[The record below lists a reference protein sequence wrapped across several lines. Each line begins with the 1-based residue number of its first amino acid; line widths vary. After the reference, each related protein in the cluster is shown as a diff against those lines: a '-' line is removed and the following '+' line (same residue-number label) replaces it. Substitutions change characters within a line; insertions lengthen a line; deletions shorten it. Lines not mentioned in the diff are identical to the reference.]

1 MLIVFLFEVADKTA
15 SRSSPEYP
23 FFHIEHAIDFRH
35 SSGSI
40 ILLPTLRGHKSIHSI
55 HWVVYTPS
63 TPTTSNPF
71 YESSSHESAIM
82 SRIQIPLDV
91 ITSRLNFGDR
101 FQGLRSGPLSG
112 RFSNLRPVGEFL
124 DFKRLSKPAN
134 FVEMQSRVNYN
145 LSHYSSNYA
154 VIFVMLSI
162 YALLTNWLLL
172 FDIILVVVG
181 MWFIG
186 KLDGHDLEIGTFR
199 ASCSQLYTALV
210 CVAVPL
216 GLIASPFTTLL
227 WLIGASGVTILGGRP
242 QSPEFAPQW
251 GRPSRRSRR
260 RTDGDS
266 ASRGRQGRDVRVE
279 ELDSDEDARG
289 VGASS
294 GTRFASDS
302 LRFTGIDLG
311 NRERGLVR
319 RGDYQDSE
327 DSEDDSDSSEDEEF
341 EQYLAEL
348 AVRDREEALVQ
359 SAMHRIERAKAKG
372 RTDVDLNE
380 EEMGALERR
389 RKRDEA
395 AKKKKSGKKRKDQRV
410 AVPLTQLEP
419 SSRKKKAPPV
429 SSQPRTQS
437 RARQSS
443 SNSNL
448 TEDQDRSSRPSMGY
462 FPPPATAGRPRSGT
476 SSQRPQSRVRAPS
489 NSRQPSD
496 SSVIVR
502 RGRNSSQAPLDPF
515 QFQVPGAQASSPAGS
530 WRQFSGAQRSSR
542 GSRQINGS
550 SEEESESED
559 ESDEEREA
567 SVETT
572 SSDDVGSGAQIV
584 VEESSP
590 EPSKPEPVR
599 RNPPRTSAS
608 SSTSKRKPAA
618 NGGRRKK

>member
-1 MLIVFLFEVADKTA
+1 MGKTIEA
-15 SRSSPEYP
+15 QSEENRRGLCVSR
-23 FFHIEHAIDFRH
+23 
-35 SSGSI
+35 
-40 ILLPTLRGHKSIHSI
+40 
-55 HWVVYTPS
+55 
-63 TPTTSNPF
+63 
-71 YESSSHESAIM
+71 
-82 SRIQIPLDV
+82 
-91 ITSRLNFGDR
+91 TSR
-101 FQGLRSGPLSG
+101 
-112 RFSNLRPVGEFL
+112 
-124 DFKRLSKPAN
+124 KR
-134 FVEMQSRVNYN
+134 R
-145 LSHYSSNYA
+145 
-154 VIFVMLSI
+154 
-162 YALLTNWLLL
+162 
-172 FDIILVVVG
+172 
-181 MWFIG
+181 
-186 KLDGHDLEIGTFR
+186 
-199 ASCSQLYTALV
+199 
-210 CVAVPL
+210 
-216 GLIASPFTTLL
+216 
-227 WLIGASGVTILGGRP
+227 
-242 QSPEFAPQW
+242 
-251 GRPSRRSRR
+251 
-260 RTDGDS
+260 
-266 ASRGRQGRDVRVE
+266 
-279 ELDSDEDARG
+279 
-289 VGASS
+289 
-294 GTRFASDS
+294 TRFASDS

-327 DSEDDSDSSEDEEF
+327 DSEDDSESSEDEEF

-348 AVRDREEALVQ
+348 AVHDREEALVQ

-419 SSRKKKAPPV
+419 SSRKKKAPTV

-443 SNSNL
+443 NSNL
-448 TEDQDRSSRPSMGY
+448 AEDQDRPSRPSMGY

-550 SEEESESED
+550 SEEQSESED

>member
-1 MLIVFLFEVADKTA
+1 M
-15 SRSSPEYP
+15 
-23 FFHIEHAIDFRH
+23 
-35 SSGSI
+35 
-40 ILLPTLRGHKSIHSI
+40 
-55 HWVVYTPS
+55 
-63 TPTTSNPF
+63 
-71 YESSSHESAIM
+71 
-82 SRIQIPLDV
+82 
-91 ITSRLNFGDR
+91 
-101 FQGLRSGPLSG
+101 
-112 RFSNLRPVGEFL
+112 
-124 DFKRLSKPAN
+124 
-134 FVEMQSRVNYN
+134 
-145 LSHYSSNYA
+145 
-154 VIFVMLSI
+154 
-162 YALLTNWLLL
+162 
-172 FDIILVVVG
+172 
-181 MWFIG
+181 
-186 KLDGHDLEIGTFR
+186 
-199 ASCSQLYTALV
+199 
-210 CVAVPL
+210 
-216 GLIASPFTTLL
+216 
-227 WLIGASGVTILGGRP
+227 
-242 QSPEFAPQW
+242 
-251 GRPSRRSRR
+251 
-260 RTDGDS
+260 
-266 ASRGRQGRDVRVE
+266 E

>member
-1 MLIVFLFEVADKTA
+1 
-15 SRSSPEYP
+15 
-23 FFHIEHAIDFRH
+23 
-35 SSGSI
+35 
-40 ILLPTLRGHKSIHSI
+40 
-55 HWVVYTPS
+55 
-63 TPTTSNPF
+63 
-71 YESSSHESAIM
+71 M

-162 YALLTNWLLL
+162 YALLSNWLLL

-227 WLIGASGVTILGGRP
+227 WLIGASGVTILGGLSGRP

-251 GRPSRRSRR
+251 GRPSRRRQR
-260 RTDGDS
+260 GANGDA
-266 ASRGRQGRDVRVE
+266 ASRGRQEGDVRVE
-279 ELDSDEDARG
+279 ELNSDGEDARG
-289 VGASS
+289 VGVSS
-294 GTRFASDS
+294 GRRFASDS
-302 LRFTGIDLG
+302 LRFTGVDMG
-311 NRERGLVR
+311 NKERGLVR
-319 RGDYQDSE
+319 KGDYQDSE
-327 DSEDDSDSSEDEEF
+327 DEDDDSDSSEDEEF
-341 EQYLAEL
+341 EQYLADL
-348 AVRDREEALVQ
+348 AVHDREEALVQ
-359 SAMHRIERAKAKG
+359 SAMYRIERAKAKG
-372 RTDVDLNE
+372 RTDVDLNDE
-380 EEMGALERR
+380 EIAALERR

-395 AKKKKSGKKRKDQRV
+395 AKKKKSGTKKRKDSSRV
-410 AVPLTQLEP
+410 AVPLTQLDP
-419 SSRKKKAPPV
+419 SSRKKKTPSV
-429 SSQPRTQS
+429 SSQP

-443 SNSNL
+443 STSNL
-448 TEDQDRSSRPSMGY
+448 TEDQDRSSRTATGY
-462 FPPPATAGRPRSGT
+462 FPPSATVGRPRSGT
-476 SSQRPQSRVRAPS
+476 TSAQRPQSRVRAPS
-489 NSRQPSD
+489 TSRQPSD
-496 SSVIVR
+496 SSVVVR

-515 QFQVPGAQASSPAGS
+515 QFQMQGAQAPSPAGS
-530 WRQFSGAQRSSR
+530 WRQFPGAQRGV
-542 GSRQINGS
+542 GSRKGSKMSADNGS
-550 SEEESESED
+550 SEESGD
-559 ESDEEREA
+559 SDENSEEDRED

-590 EPSKPEPVR
+590 EPSKPETTR
-599 RNPPRTSAS
+599 RNPPRTSTS
-608 SSTSKRKPAA
+608 SSTSSKRKPAPTSS
-618 NGGRRKK
+618 GRRKK

>member
-1 MLIVFLFEVADKTA
+1 
-15 SRSSPEYP
+15 
-23 FFHIEHAIDFRH
+23 
-35 SSGSI
+35 
-40 ILLPTLRGHKSIHSI
+40 
-55 HWVVYTPS
+55 
-63 TPTTSNPF
+63 
-71 YESSSHESAIM
+71 M

-227 WLIGASGVTILGGRP
+227 WLIGASGVTILGGLGGRP

-327 DSEDDSDSSEDEEF
+327 DSEDDSESSEDEEF

-448 TEDQDRSSRPSMGY
+448 AEDQDRPSRPSMGY

>member
-1 MLIVFLFEVADKTA
+1 
-15 SRSSPEYP
+15 
-23 FFHIEHAIDFRH
+23 
-35 SSGSI
+35 
-40 ILLPTLRGHKSIHSI
+40 
-55 HWVVYTPS
+55 
-63 TPTTSNPF
+63 
-71 YESSSHESAIM
+71 
-82 SRIQIPLDV
+82 
-91 ITSRLNFGDR
+91 
-101 FQGLRSGPLSG
+101 
-112 RFSNLRPVGEFL
+112 
-124 DFKRLSKPAN
+124 
-134 FVEMQSRVNYN
+134 
-145 LSHYSSNYA
+145 
-154 VIFVMLSI
+154 
-162 YALLTNWLLL
+162 
-172 FDIILVVVG
+172 
-181 MWFIG
+181 
-186 KLDGHDLEIGTFR
+186 
-199 ASCSQLYTALV
+199 
-210 CVAVPL
+210 
-216 GLIASPFTTLL
+216 
-227 WLIGASGVTILGGRP
+227 
-242 QSPEFAPQW
+242 
-251 GRPSRRSRR
+251 
-260 RTDGDS
+260 
-266 ASRGRQGRDVRVE
+266 
-279 ELDSDEDARG
+279 
-289 VGASS
+289 
-294 GTRFASDS
+294 
-302 LRFTGIDLG
+302 
-311 NRERGLVR
+311 
-319 RGDYQDSE
+319 
-327 DSEDDSDSSEDEEF
+327 
-341 EQYLAEL
+341 
-348 AVRDREEALVQ
+348 
-359 SAMHRIERAKAKG
+359 MHRIERAKAKG

-419 SSRKKKAPPV
+419 SSRKKKAPTV

-443 SNSNL
+443 NSNL
-448 TEDQDRSSRPSMGY
+448 AEDQDRPSRPSMGY

-550 SEEESESED
+550 SEEQSESED